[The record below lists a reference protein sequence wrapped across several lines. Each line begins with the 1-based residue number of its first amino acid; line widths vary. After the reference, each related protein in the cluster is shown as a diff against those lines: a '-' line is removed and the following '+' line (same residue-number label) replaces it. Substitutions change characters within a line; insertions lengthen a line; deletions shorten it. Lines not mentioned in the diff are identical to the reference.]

1 MAANLQHLSAVLDAL
16 SRLGYLN
23 VQDKPS
29 DFGLAKVKYF
39 FSCMLLGLFSSC
51 PSLTYGHQ
59 QHFLEKKKKSIFFS
73 KISIFF
79 LLLSPTHEAGLSG
92 RRRNA
97 SAATFFSYCVN
108 RKDNKSFFSLLLF
121 YPTAVKAILVAILGL
136 QTWSQIL
143 LSTGCPSISS
153 PYLRR
158 RGILVG

>member
-1 MAANLQHLSAVLDAL
+1 LAANLQHLSAVLDAL

-97 SAATFFSYCVN
+97 SAATFFSYCFN
-108 RKDNKSFFSLLLF
+108 RKYNKPFF
-121 YPTAVKAILVAILGL
+121 PTVLVLPNCYESHL
-136 QTWSQIL
+136 WL
-143 LSTGCPSISS
+143 
-153 PYLRR
+153 Y
-158 RGILVG
+158 